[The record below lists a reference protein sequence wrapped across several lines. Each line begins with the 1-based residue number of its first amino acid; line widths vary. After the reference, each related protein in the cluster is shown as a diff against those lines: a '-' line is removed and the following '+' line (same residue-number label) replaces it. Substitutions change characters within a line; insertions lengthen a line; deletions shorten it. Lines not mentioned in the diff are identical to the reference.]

1 MYSTPGS
8 GSSSVRRT
16 RHWTVSVSAVAG
28 SGQAV
33 ATTMR
38 YGSAGSPLAS
48 EKTDAE
54 GSCSSSLSRR
64 LCEARRLVLKV
75 KMVSST
81 RSPVKGGCSVT
92 VTENSAKSETGCEVV
107 RYSPQAHHVIS
118 FKLPSETDTKYSPF
132 HDIQT
137 MNGLY

>member
-1 MYSTPGS
+1 MRSSAMMYSTPGS

-54 GSCSSSLSRR
+54 G
-64 LCEARRLVLKV
+64 
-75 KMVSST
+75 